1 MHLNRIARKLNNKS
15 GNSIM
20 MALLLLLVATVVS
33 IVIVTVALTSTMHVT
48 DNKQSQQEYLACVSA
63 ANMLRDGLNGSKY
76 EYSTESGITTK
87 KYTLYEPKYIYEYI
101 YDYSEYEDYETI
113 AETTPQPKTTSKILD
128 DFVTSV
134 SETIKSNTS
143 EDPDVPLFT
152 DRKFEITQ
160 ADMYEV
166 TATCK
171 LAYVDKEVRPG
182 TATGNVTS
190 LTTTIYNYDLKINLQ
205 TQADES
211 SQGYRMSITIPISKS
226 VEKKEYTD
234 SRTCQHTYWEQ
245 GNEHYNRKGKYG
257 SKTKKDH
264 DFNMTKITTTYV
276 WGGNGTKISK
286 GWS

>member
-63 ANMLRDGLNGSKY
+63 ANMLRDGLNGSTY
-76 EYSTESGITTK
+76 EYSTESGKTTK
-87 KYTLYEPKYIYEYI
+87 EYTLYERKSIYGITY
-101 YDYSEYEDYETI
+101 YDSYTGYETI
-113 AETTPQPKTTSKILD
+113 AETTSQPKTTSEILD

-143 EDPDVPLFT
+143 EDSNVPLFT

-160 ADMYEV
+160 ADMYNV

-245 GNEHYNRKGKYG
+245 GNEHYDKKGKYG

-264 DFNMTKITTTYV
+264 DFNMTKITTTYN
-276 WGGNGTKISK
+276 WGGSGIKISK